1 MPPKRN
7 AGGPRPT
14 AKRPGAMPNSGL
26 LAAVMLKTPGRTPPR
41 PIKRGIVNASGAAEK
56 NYLKNFNTI
65 LFVIQQQPQVFGPA
79 AVILFGYQ
87 NDKNPRSLTKSA
99 DKSVGSKSAGYG
111 SRAYFICDL
120 AL

>member
-1 MPPKRN
+1 
-7 AGGPRPT
+7 
-14 AKRPGAMPNSGL
+14 
-26 LAAVMLKTPGRTPPR
+26 MLKTPGRTPPR
-41 PIKRGIVNASGAAEK
+41 PIKRGIDNASGALPPRK